1 MNAKNMLPGWF
12 GEIEESITEQFATL
26 DRREERQTER
36 VLSVFAEEQVA
47 LRHFNPTNGYGYD
60 DQGRDT
66 LERIYAKLFK
76 TEAAIVRPQIA
87 SGTHALSMCLFGL
100 LRPGDHL
107 LSATEKPYDT
117 MDEVIGIAGDAP
129 GSLREMGVSF
139 SAVPM
144 TADGIDVPAV
154 LAAIRPETR
163 VILIQRSRGY
173 ALRPSVTPE
182 SMAPLFRAVKAVRPD
197 IFLMVDNC
205 YGEFVCDE
213 EPLFYGADVMA
224 GSLIKNIGGGLAP
237 TGGYIAGTG
246 EAIRRVESR
255 LTAPGIGREVGS
267 YAGSYRPFYQ
277 GLFMAPHTVCEAMK
291 VSLLTAA
298 VFERLGLLT
307 VPAVDA
313 ERADI
318 IQAIRMETP
327 ERMVAYCQAIQ
338 AASPVDSNA
347 VPEPWDMPGYQDQ
360 VIMAAGTFVAGASIE
375 LSADGP
381 MRPPYV
387 VYQQGGLTYAH
398 GKIALMRAVKRM
410 IDEKMIAVDLDC

>member
-1 MNAKNMLPGWF
+1 M
-12 GEIEESITEQFATL
+12 EDIQSHQYSSIEALISDCEAALRPQFAAL
-26 DRREERQTER
+26 DAREERLTER
-36 VLSVFAEEQVA
+36 VLGLFAEEQVA

-66 LERIYAKLFK
+66 LERIYAKLFR
-76 TEAAIVRPQIA
+76 TDAAIVRPQIA

-129 GSLREMGVSF
+129 GSLKEMGVSF
-139 SAVPM
+139 SCVPM
-144 TADGIDVPAV
+144 TETGIDVEAV

-163 VILIQRSRGY
+163 VILTQRSRGY
-173 ALRPSVTPE
+173 ALRPTVAPE
-182 SMAPLFRAVKAVRPD
+182 DMAPLFKAVKAVRPD

-213 EPLFYGADVMA
+213 EPLYYGADVMA

-237 TGGYIAGTG
+237 TGGYIAGR
-246 EAIRRVESR
+246 EESISRVESR

-277 GLFMAPHTVCEAMK
+277 GLFMAPHTVHEAMK

-298 VFERLGLLT
+298 VFERLGMKT
-307 VPAVDA
+307 VPATDA
-313 ERADI
+313 KRADI
-318 IQAIRMETP
+318 IQAIQMETP

-381 MRPPYV
+381 MRAPYV

-398 GKIALMRAVKRM
+398 GKIALKRAVERLLAL
-410 IDEKMIAVDLDC
+410 E